1 MSAWRAAASQISHRP
16 AQSVDRQPLLFLF
29 RGIWKFAQTRDC
41 TAHSQN
47 PEIASQSRD
56 CTLGLRNLE
65 TAWHQCVISRSRSTG
80 AQSGDSEISVVCT
93 IEPFDFPSFIKV
105 RDVRNK
111 LLQLRRHLQCR
122 ACIFKLPHQGLL
134 GSSPTWRNSLPLGLG
149 TGAERSQTCGVPSF
163 KACTISESSQLSSVS

>member
-1 MSAWRAAASQISHRP
+1 MACSCIADLSSSSSICRSTTAFISVP
-16 AQSVDRQPLLFLF
+16 WNL
-29 RGIWKFAQTRDC
+29 GICANSRLRCAFSESRNCEPISRLRTGF
-41 TAHSQN
+41 T
-47 PEIASQSRD
+47 QSRD
-56 CTLGLRNLE
+56 CVAPVRNLE
-65 TAWHQCVISRSRSTG
+65 IVQHC

-93 IEPFDFPSFIKV
+93 IEPFEFPSYIKV

-163 KACTISESSQLSSVS
+163 KACTSKQNSALL